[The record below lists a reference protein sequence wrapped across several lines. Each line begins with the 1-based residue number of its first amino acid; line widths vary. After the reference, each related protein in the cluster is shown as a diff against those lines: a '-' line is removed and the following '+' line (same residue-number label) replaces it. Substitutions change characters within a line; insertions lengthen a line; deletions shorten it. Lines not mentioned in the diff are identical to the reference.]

1 MSVLGPI
8 IRTRPFSDIAWGY
21 YRGAI
26 WWFAVPW
33 ALLALA
39 VLWLNLVL
47 MGFAPLPG
55 SSARDGWRDDAPF
68 AMDSIIGQA
77 CQTGIAAATTGCTD
91 NVEDY
96 LGRQWRDK
104 MPKPTQKRETVL
116 GEMFRYGDAEIAEAK
131 LTQLAATQQK
141 WFETEICGLGG
152 DFEGSDQAR
161 IAAMVA
167 SGFGN
172 CSPAAR
178 SAAAMPLVMLAGSPV
193 WLSWLVSVIV
203 LVASFAA
210 LAFAI
215 RRSWHTREAFIWLYR
230 SEHG

>member
-8 IRTRPFSDIAWGY
+8 IRTRPISDIAWGY
-21 YRGAI
+21 FRGSVL
-26 WWFAVPW
+26 WFVVPW
-33 ALLALA
+33 TILGLI
-39 VLWLNLVL
+39 VLWLNLML
-47 MGFAPLPG
+47 MGFVSLPG
-55 SSARDGWRDDAPF
+55 SAAGNGWRDDAPF
-68 AMDSIIGQA
+68 AMDSIMGQS
-77 CQTGIAAATTGCTD
+77 CQTGITAATTACTG

-96 LGRQWRDK
+96 LGTQWRDK

-131 LTQLAATQQK
+131 LTELAATQQK
-141 WFETEICGLGG
+141 WFETQICGLEGS
-152 DFEGSDQAR
+152 FAGSDQSR

-172 CSPAAR
+172 CSPAAQR
-178 SAAAMPLVMLAGSPV
+178 AAAMPLVMLAGSPV

-203 LVASFAA
+203 LVGSFAA
-210 LAFAI
+210 LFLAM
-215 RRSWHTREAFIWLYR
+215 RRSWHTREAFIWLYK